1 MTSPANDISVII
13 CTYSEGRW
21 DGLMSSVGSVQQQ
34 TLPPKEII
42 IVIDHNPRLLKK
54 VEEQVSGVLVVENS
68 EVRGLSGARNS
79 GIAVAQG
86 KVIAFLDD
94 DAIAMPDWLKSLSE
108 SFSDAQM
115 LGCGGAVV
123 PLWLEEAPEWF
134 PEEFYWVVGCTYR
147 GMPQSVGSM
156 RNPIGANMCFR
167 REVFESI
174 GGFRSGIGRIGRR
187 PLGGEET
194 ELCLRIRQYWAEDRL
209 MYQPGAKV
217 LHRVPSDRA
226 SLGYFCERCFG
237 EGLSK
242 AAVMCSVG
250 SKGSLATEWRYSVHT
265 LPKGVVRGL
274 VDGLIRMDGTGLLRV
289 GAIVVGLLFSI
300 AGYVVGS
307 IGYWGKGLKFPSINR
322 GLTDVG
328 KVSFYSS
335 ITPLQMGKGDGD
347 DD

>member
-13 CTYSEGRW
+13 CAYSEGRW
-21 DGLMSSVGSVQQQ
+21 DDLIASVGSVQQQ
-34 TLPPKEII
+34 TLPPREII
-42 IVIDHNPRLLKK
+42 IVIDHNPRLLKR
-54 VEEQVSGVLVVENS
+54 VEEQVSGAIVVENS
-68 EVRGLSGARNS
+68 EICGLSGARNS
-79 GIAVAQG
+79 GIAAAAG

-94 DAIAMPDWLKSLSE
+94 DAIAMPNWLKSLSE
-108 SFSDAQM
+108 SFSDAQV
-115 LGCGGAVV
+115 LGCGGAVM
-123 PLWLEEAPEWF
+123 PLWLEETPAWL

-147 GMPQSVGSM
+147 GMPESVGSM

-217 LHRVPSDRA
+217 LHRVPSDRVC
-226 SLGYFCERCFG
+226 LRYFCERCFG

-242 AAVMCSVG
+242 AAVTRCIEL
-250 SKGSLATEWRYSVHT
+250 KGSLATEWKYSIDT

-274 VDGLIRMDGTGLLRV
+274 VDGLIRLDGTGLLRV
-289 GAIVVGLLFSI
+289 GAIVVGLLLTI

-307 IGYWGKGLKFPSINR
+307 IAYCRSKGLKSPSINR
-322 GLTDVG
+322 GATGVH
-328 KVSFYSS
+328 KASF
-335 ITPLQMGKGDGD
+335 LQLDHAHMDGKGRRG
-347 DD
+347 